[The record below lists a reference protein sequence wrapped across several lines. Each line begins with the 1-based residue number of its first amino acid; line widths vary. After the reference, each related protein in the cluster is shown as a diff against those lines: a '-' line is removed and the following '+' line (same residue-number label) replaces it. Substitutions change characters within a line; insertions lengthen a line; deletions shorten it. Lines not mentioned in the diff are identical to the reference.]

1 MTTVAT
7 YHQLLDTEIDLRI
20 GADTDRTFTQS
31 VAEAPVSGEGVVVT
45 WVVRRKAAGS
55 VTYTVVL
62 NGTLLNTYTVTSAD
76 KVTVTETTSTS
87 NANAGDNE
95 IVFTVTGGTGTLGL
109 GDVLLWTRVNV

>member
-7 YHQLLDTEIDLRI
+7 YHQLLDVEIDLAI
-20 GADTDRTFTQS
+20 GDDIDRTFTQN
-31 VAEAPVSGEGVVVT
+31 VPVAPVSGEGVVVT
-45 WVVRRKAAGS
+45 WVVRRKATGS
-55 VTYTVVL
+55 VTYTVEL

-87 NANAGDNE
+87 IAKQGDNE
-95 IVFTVTGGTGTLGL
+95 LVFTVTGGTGTLGL